1 MLRLYTSS
9 FKLAGRDPMA
19 VSIARG
25 FPRWFRFTGRR
36 IVELAPTPAMLKMPL
51 ADYNREYDKILA
63 GLDPK
68 RIAETLGDGAIMLCF
83 EPPGVLCH
91 RRRVAEFLESALG
104 IEIPE
109 LGMRRAD
116 VLPYAETPEEGGT
129 LAKAAAKK
137 KKDETEVQKEDAD
150 RPRLFKF

>member
-1 MLRLYTSS
+1 MQIYTSS

-19 VSIARG
+19 VAISRG
-25 FPRWFRFTGRR
+25 LPRWFKFTGRR
-36 IVELAPTPAMLKMPL
+36 ILELAPTPAMLKMPL

-68 RIAETLGDGAIMLCF
+68 RVLETLGDGAIMLCF
-83 EPPGVLCH
+83 EPPNVLCH
-91 RRRVAEFLESALG
+91 RRRVAEMLEQALG

-109 LGMRRAD
+109 LGMRRED
-116 VLPYAETPEEGGT
+116 VLPYNQMPEEGGT

-137 KKDETEVQKEDAD
+137 KKEEPEETG
-150 RPRLFKF
+150 RLFKF